1 MHLSLFLCAAQN
13 AETQGQD
20 VPMSARVSDRSGEI
34 QQMSYPN
41 QEMLTNQ
48 TQVMQKMTDSK

>member
-48 TQVMQKMTDSK
+48 TQVMQ